1 MGIPQVI
8 VIILYAMSLGVMF
21 VKNGEPK
28 EGTYSFWSAFISV
41 VILFGCF
48 WWGGFFG

>member
-1 MGIPQVI
+1 MGIPQII
-8 VIILYAMSLGVMF
+8 VIILYGLSLGAML
-21 VKNGEPK
+21 VKHGEPK
-28 EGTYSFWSAFISV
+28 EGTYSFWSALFAV